1 MVPRA
6 GNGPKPKDRIGLK
19 IRLIMKPII
28 SAFLFFLV
36 SPWAYN
42 EAFIEVR
49 SKSKREWR
57 RNQTK

>member
-36 SPWAYN
+36 SPWAYKKELMTLAN
-42 EAFIEVR
+42 IKKGAP
-49 SKSKREWR
+49 
-57 RNQTK
+57 